1 MITEEQLITHA
12 RTAGELSAF
21 DRVGEEE
28 GLDCLVE
35 LRPDDALTGIQFR
48 ECLIDYS
55 RCPNQNCIKKLL

>member
-1 MITEEQLITHA
+1 MITEEQLTIT

-48 ECLIDYS
+48 ECLIDYTS
-55 RCPNQNCIKKLL
+55 CPNRNCIKKLL